1 MLAIREEGAG
11 DPLVLVHGAGTS
23 GAIWHRATPR
33 LAARR
38 RVIAPDLPGY
48 GGSPAAGPGFALEEV
63 ADHLAAGLERA
74 GVPARYDLVGHSM
87 DGTATSTGR
96 GARMVLICRVF
107 VMTVLAREG
116 TVPLPDGRRLA
127 WSSGGDDDGVPVL
140 YLHGAIGTPVRRTAA
155 LDLLIAELGIRYLA
169 VSRPGFG
176 RSDPCPGRRIAD
188 FPADVEHLAD
198 RLGLGRFAVVG
209 VSAGGPYAIA
219 CARALDDRVVATAAV
234 SSLSPLCPPHA
245 GRWMPAHI
253 RLGLRALAR
262 RPDLAARG
270 GARVVRTLERHPQA
284 LARLAT
290 LGATPADRRLLDDG
304 EMRQTAIE
312 SFLAAA
318 AGGVQGMVEDYVTC
332 CTAWGFDLREVL
344 GEVHLWHGER
354 DRFVPVEHA
363 RALAAA
369 LPRCRAQFDPEDGHF
384 FFRRRVAEVL
394 GALVAAVR
402 GGARLASHPEPN
414 GQPVGQPPPMARA
427 AAATSSS

>member
-1 MLAIREEGAG
+1 M
-11 DPLVLVHGAGTS
+11 
-23 GAIWHRATPR
+23 
-33 LAARR
+33 
-38 RVIAPDLPGY
+38 AP
-48 GGSPAAGPGFALEEV
+48 A
-63 ADHLAAGLERA
+63 
-74 GVPARYDLVGHSM
+74 
-87 DGTATSTGR
+87 
-96 GARMVLICRVF
+96 
-107 VMTVLAREG
+107 AREG
-116 TVPLPDGRRLA
+116 TVTLPDGRRLA

-140 YLHGAIGTPVRRTAA
+140 YLHGAIGTPVRRTAE
-155 LDLLIAELGIRYLA
+155 LDLLIAQLGIRYLA

-198 RLGLGRFAVVG
+198 RLGLGRFTVVG

-219 CARALDDRVVATAAV
+219 CARALHDRVVATAAV

-270 GARVVRTLERHPQA
+270 GARVVRLLERHPRA
-284 LARLAT
+284 LERVAT
-290 LGATPADRRLLDDG
+290 LGATPADRRLLADG
-304 EMRQTAIE
+304 EMGETAIA

-318 AGGVQGMVEDYVTC
+318 SGGVQGMVEDYVTC
-332 CTAWGFDLREVL
+332 CTAWGFDLAEVR
-344 GEVHLWHGER
+344 GEIQLWHGER

-369 LPRCRAQFDPEDGHF
+369 LPRCRAQFDAEDGHF

-394 GALVAAVR
+394 GGLVAA
-402 GGARLASHPEPN
+402 A
-414 GQPVGQPPPMARA
+414 QPPKACA
-427 AAATSSS
+427 AAATISS

>member
-1 MLAIREEGAG
+1 M
-11 DPLVLVHGAGTS
+11 
-23 GAIWHRATPR
+23 
-33 LAARR
+33 
-38 RVIAPDLPGY
+38 AP
-48 GGSPAAGPGFALEEV
+48 V
-63 ADHLAAGLERA
+63 
-74 GVPARYDLVGHSM
+74 
-87 DGTATSTGR
+87 
-96 GARMVLICRVF
+96 
-107 VMTVLAREG
+107 AREG
-116 TVPLPDGRRLA
+116 TVTLPDGRRLA

-140 YLHGAIGTPVRRTAA
+140 YLHGAIGTPVRRTAE
-155 LDLLIAELGIRYLA
+155 LDLLIADLGLHHLA

-188 FPADVEHLAD
+188 FPADVEYLAD
-198 RLGLGRFAVVG
+198 RLGLGRFAVVV

-219 CARALDDRVVATAAV
+219 CARALHDRVVATAAV

-270 GARVVRTLERHPQA
+270 GTRVVRMLERHPHA
-284 LARLAT
+284 LTRVAT
-290 LGATPADRRLLDDG
+290 LGATPADRRLLADG
-304 EMRQTAIE
+304 QMGETAIE

-318 AGGVQGMVEDYVTC
+318 AGGVQGMIEDYVTC
-332 CTAWGFDLREVL
+332 CTAWGFDLGEVL

-369 LPRCRAQFDPEDGHF
+369 LPRCRARFDAEDGHF

-394 GALVAAVR
+394 GALVAA
-402 GGARLASHPEPN
+402 A
-414 GQPVGQPPPMARA
+414 QPPKACA
-427 AAATSSS
+427 AAATISS